1 MLLSIVVPTYNV
13 EKYLANCLE
22 SLVKQNIAFDTYEII
37 IINDG
42 STDESARIAELYKN
56 TYNTIRVIHQENAGL
71 SAARNAGISAAKGK
85 YIYFIDSDDYI
96 ATNTLK
102 LVLDTL
108 ETHDLDMLGL
118 DIIETASLDVT
129 ASKNASELNSKDA
142 KVTDGVTYIAH
153 NNYLNNAW
161 WYVIRLAFLKET
173 QLIFPEGRLVED
185 ANFTAKLIVAA
196 NKFGWL
202 PLDFYRYFMRPNSIM
217 RKKNTSHVRRL
228 VGDYAKNVFEFNEQL
243 EQLGHR
249 NSNPEL
255 ERCIQR
261 IETRK
266 NSFVFF
272 MLVKSLR
279 NGLPKDELKKTISK
293 FKQTGSYP
301 VTNFIGE
308 DYNNLSYKILLPLI
322 NNEKMY
328 FKVLKL
334 FSFKL
339 LN

>member
-13 EKYLANCLE
+13 EKYIANCLE

-42 STDESARIAELYKN
+42 STDESARLAEIYSD
-56 TYNTIRVIHQENAGL
+56 TYSNIHVIHQKNAGL
-71 SAARNAGISAAKGK
+71 SAARNAGISVAKGK

-96 ATNTLK
+96 ATNTLQ

-108 ETHDLDMLGL
+108 ETYDLDMLGL
-118 DIIETASLDVT
+118 DIIETAALDIT
-129 ASKNASELNSKDA
+129 ASKNASELTIKDA
-142 KVTDGVTYIAH
+142 IVSDGITYIAN

-161 WYVIRLAFLKET
+161 WYVIRLEFLKES
-173 QLIFPEGRLVED
+173 QLVFPEGRLVED

-196 NKFGWL
+196 KKFGWL

-217 RKKNTSHVRRL
+217 RRKNVSHVKRL
-228 VGDYAKNVFEFNEQL
+228 VGDYAKNVFEFEAQL
-243 EQLGHR
+243 KQLR
-249 NSNPEL
+249 SKNSNPEL

-279 NGLPKDELKKTISK
+279 YGLPKKELEKTISE
-293 FKQTGSYP
+293 FKKTDSYP
-301 VTNFIGE
+301 IRNFIGE
-308 DYNNLSYKILLPLI
+308 DYNNLSYKILVPIL
-322 NNEKMY
+322 NNEKIY
-328 FKVLKL
+328 FILRKL
-334 FSFKL
+334 FSFIP
-339 LN
+339 